1 MTVPY
6 VEFIS
11 ASGFEL
17 FNFFLSLFIVLGVL
31 SIPVFLAIAL
41 VQRS

>member
-6 VEFIS
+6 VEIVQGQ
-11 ASGFEL
+11 GFEL
-17 FNFFLSLFIVLGVL
+17 FNFFLSLFIALGVL
-31 SIPVFLAIAL
+31 LIPVFLAIAL

>member
-6 VEFIS
+6 VELIS
-11 ASGFEL
+11 GSQWVL
-17 FNFFLSLFIVLGVL
+17 FNFFVSLFVFVAVLL
-31 SIPVFLAIAL
+31 IPVWLAIAL